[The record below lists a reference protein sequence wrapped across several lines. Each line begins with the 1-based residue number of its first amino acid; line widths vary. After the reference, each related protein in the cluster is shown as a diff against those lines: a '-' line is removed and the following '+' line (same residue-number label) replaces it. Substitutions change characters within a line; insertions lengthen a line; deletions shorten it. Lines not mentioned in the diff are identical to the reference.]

1 MKEQVKL
8 IVLVLLLL
16 SFAPVWRCG
25 LRGNLNFWEFTR
37 EHTIFSPHPIEYV
50 PEEKY
55 EEAFR

>member
-1 MKEQVKL
+1 MKL